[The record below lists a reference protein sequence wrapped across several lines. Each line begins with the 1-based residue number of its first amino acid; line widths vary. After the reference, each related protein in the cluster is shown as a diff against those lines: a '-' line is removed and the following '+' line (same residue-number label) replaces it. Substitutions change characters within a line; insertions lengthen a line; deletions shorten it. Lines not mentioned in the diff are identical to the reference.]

1 MKTGKF
7 ILMLIVFI
15 MFSCQVLYSQ
25 SPFSIAVS
33 GGYSLYAF
41 DDVNN
46 FLNLVDKS
54 EINGGLSAGLHMDYA
69 VSPAVSLGFRLGYLY
84 AASKEDFAITGE
96 AGPEPLATGEDIYSF
111 RSVPVGAGIIYH
123 LPLSSFTL
131 NIGGF
136 ADYHFAERIV
146 EIDNKGLAKSYENSD
161 SKSAVGFHGFIGPE
175 FIVNE
180 HMSIAGE
187 AGYRLAEISDFANAE
202 MFMPEEITVDFS
214 GIYFAAWF
222 KYRF

>member
-7 ILMLIVFI
+7 NILLFVFLL
-15 MFSCQVLYSQ
+15 FSTSFLFSQ
-25 SPFSIAVS
+25 SPFSAAVS

-46 FLNLVDKS
+46 FLNLVDKP
-54 EINGGLSAGLHMDYA
+54 EINGGLSAGLNLGYA
-69 VSPAVSLGFRLGYLY
+69 VTPAVSLNLRVSALF
-84 AASKEDFAITGE
+84 AKSTEDFVITGE
-96 AGPEPLATGEDIYSF
+96 AGPEPLGTGESTHSF
-111 RSVPVGAGIIYH
+111 RSIPVGAGVIYH

-136 ADYHFAERIV
+136 ADYHFAERKV
-146 EIDNKGLAKSYENSD
+146 EIDSKGLAKGYENSD
-161 SKSAVGFHGFIGPE
+161 TKSAMGFHGFIGPE

-180 HMSIAGE
+180 HISIAGE
-187 AGYRLAEISDFANAE
+187 AGYRLAEIKDFAGAE
-202 MFMPEEITVDFS
+202 MFLPQQLTVDFS
-214 GIYFAAWF
+214 GVYFAAWF